1 MWLKVDPR
9 LSAPMYQQIIDG
21 IREQIA
27 REILRPG
34 ERLPPVRELAA
45 DISVNYNTVAKA
57 YQELERENVIE
68 LVQGRGTFVAT
79 PTEPPDISIRKRALR
94 EAMQRW
100 MVDAHYANMSSEE
113 LRQMFDEV
121 LAEWNRNKGGTTA

>member
-1 MWLKVDPR
+1 MWIKVDPR
-9 LSAPMYQQIIDG
+9 LGTPMYQQIIDG
-21 IREQIA
+21 IREQVA
-27 REILRPG
+27 REVLRPG
-34 ERLPPVRELAA
+34 EKLPTVRELAA

-79 PTEPPDISIRKRALR
+79 PTEPPDISIRRRALR
-94 EAMQRW
+94 EAMQKW
-100 MVDAHYANMSSEE
+100 MVDAHYANMSSAE